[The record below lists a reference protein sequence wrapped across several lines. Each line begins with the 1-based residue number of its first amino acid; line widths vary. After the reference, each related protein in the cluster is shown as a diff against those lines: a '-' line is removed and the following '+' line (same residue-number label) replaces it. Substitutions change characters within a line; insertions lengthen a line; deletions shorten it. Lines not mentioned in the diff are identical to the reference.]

1 MKVLGRNLFW
11 KWSLCVADPRLQ
23 GLMMDPH
30 RLALMGC
37 RTAETKYW
45 RHLQNRMWEVLHGFK
60 DADTML
66 SINEL
71 HI

>member
-1 MKVLGRNLFW
+1 
-11 KWSLCVADPRLQ
+11 
-23 GLMMDPH
+23 MMDH
-30 RLALMGC
+30 RLAVMGR

-45 RHLQNRMWEVLHGFK
+45 YYLQNRMWEVPHGYG
-60 DADTML
+60 DTML